1 MRVEAIL
8 LAGFWAL
15 GAVAMQAQEQLK
27 YPPARRGD
35 TVDVL
40 HGQKVADPY
49 RWMEELDAPETR
61 AWVLAENRLTESWL
75 AQVPERAALRERL
88 TTLWNYERYDVP
100 WQAGGRYFYT
110 RNDGLQNQS
119 VLYVADS
126 LEGAPRVLLDP
137 NALRAD
143 GTVALAAY
151 STSDD
156 GRHLAY
162 GLAEAGSDW
171 NTWKVRDVATGQDLP
186 DELRWV
192 KFSGAAW
199 TPDGKGF
206 YYQRYDEPA
215 AGQELAAENRFP
227 RVHYHALGTPQS
239 ADPLVYQRKDQ
250 PDWYFGS
257 TVSEDGRYLVLQ
269 VERGSSVHN
278 AVFYR
283 ELGRPGSPMVE
294 LLKDFDAQYG
304 FVGNDGPVFFVKT
317 NLGAPRGRLV
327 AIDTRR
333 PERGAWRELVPQA
346 DETLV
351 GLTQVGEG
359 FFAEYLKD
367 ARSVVRRFALDGRPQ
382 GEVEL
387 PGLGNVKGFG
397 GWRRDRE
404 TFYSFDSFTEPPSI
418 WRYDLVAGTASLFRR
433 PQVDFDP
440 AQLETRQV
448 FYESKDGTRVP
459 MFLVHRKGLKLDG
472 SHPTLLYGYGGFNI
486 PETPRFSVAR
496 LVFVER
502 GGVFALANLRGGG
515 EYGEAWHE
523 AGRKLKKQN
532 VFDDFIGAAEWL
544 VKNGYTQPKKLAIQG
559 GSNGGLLVG
568 ACLTQRPE
576 LFGAALPAVG
586 VMDML
591 RFHKFTI
598 GSAWVGD
605 YGSPEDPGEFRAL
618 LAYSPLHN
626 LKPGTCYPPTLV
638 TTGDH
643 DDRVFPAHSFK
654 FAAALQHAQGC
665 SNPVLARIETRAGHG
680 AGKPVSKQLDEV
692 ADVWAFLARVLGP

>member
-1 MRVEAIL
+1 MRVEPIL
-8 LAGFWAL
+8 LAGL
-15 GAVAMQAQEQLK
+15 CLTGAVGMEAQEK
-27 YPPARRGD
+27 PVYPAARRGD
-35 TVDVL
+35 TADVL
-40 HGQKVADPY
+40 HGVRVADPY

-61 AWVLAENRLTESWL
+61 AWVEAENRLAESWL
-75 AQVPERAALRERL
+75 AQAPERAALRERL
-88 TTLWNYERYDVP
+88 KTLWNYERYDVP
-100 WQAGGRYFYT
+100 WQDGGRYFYA

-143 GTVALAAY
+143 GTVALAGYA
-151 STSDD
+151 TSDD
-156 GRHLAY
+156 GRFLAY

-206 YYQRYDEPA
+206 YYQRFDEPEP
-215 AGQELAAENRFP
+215 GRELAAENRFP

-239 ADPLVYQRKDQ
+239 ADRLVYQRLDQ
-250 PDWYFGS
+250 RDWYFGS

-269 VERGSSVHN
+269 VESGSSVNN
-278 AVFYR
+278 ALFYR
-283 ELGRPGSPMVE
+283 ELGRPDAPVTE
-294 LLKDFDAQYG
+294 LLKDFDAQYA
-304 FVGNDGPVFFVKT
+304 FVGNDGPVFFVRT

-333 PERGAWRELVPQA
+333 PGRAEWRELVPQA
-346 DETLV
+346 EETLLEV
-351 GLTQVGEG
+351 SLVGEG
-359 FFAEYLKD
+359 FFAGYLKD
-367 ARSVVRRFALDGRPQ
+367 ARSLVRRFALDGRPQ
-382 GEVEL
+382 GEVAL
-387 PGLGNVKGFG
+387 PGLGSVDGFG
-397 GWRRDRE
+397 GRRRDKE
-404 TFYSFDSFTEPPSI
+404 TFYSYESFTEPATVF
-418 WRYDLVAGTASLFRR
+418 RYDLASGRSGVFRR
-433 PQVDFDP
+433 SRVAFDP
-440 AQLETRQV
+440 GLYETRQV
-448 FYESKDGTRVP
+448 FYSSKDGTRVP

-472 SHPTLLYGYGGFNI
+472 SHPTLLYGYGGFNV
-486 PETPRFSVAR
+486 PETPAFSVSR

-532 VFDDFIGAAEWL
+532 VFDDFIAAAEWL
-544 VKNGYTQPKKLAIQG
+544 VKSGYTQPKRLAIQG

-568 ACLTQRPE
+568 ACLAQRPE

-605 YGSPEDPGEFRAL
+605 YGSPEDPEEFLAL

-626 LKPGTCYPPTLV
+626 LKPGTCYPPTLI
-638 TTGDH
+638 TTADH

-665 SNPVLARIETRAGHG
+665 PNPVLARIETRAGHG
-680 AGKPVSKQLDEV
+680 AGKPVSKQIDEV
-692 ADVWAFLARVLGP
+692 ADQWAFLARVLLP

>member
-1 MRVEAIL
+1 MGASVLR
-8 LAGFWAL
+8 LAGLLVL
-15 GAVAMQAQEQLK
+15 GAVAMGAEERLQ

-35 TVDVL
+35 TVETL
-40 HGQKVADPY
+40 HGLRVADPY

-61 AWVLAENRLTESWL
+61 AWIEAENRLTESWL
-75 AQVPERAALRERL
+75 AQVPERAAIRERL
-88 TTLWNYERYDVP
+88 QKLWNYERYGVP
-100 WQAGGRYFYT
+100 WSDGGRYFYT

-119 VLYVADS
+119 VLYVADALDAS
-126 LEGAPRVLLDP
+126 PRVLLDP
-137 NALRAD
+137 NTLRAD
-143 GTVALAAY
+143 GTVALAGYA
-151 STSDD
+151 TSVD

-171 NTWKVRDVATGQDLP
+171 NTWKVRDVATGKDLS

-206 YYQRYDEPA
+206 YYQRYDEPQ
-215 AGQELAAENRFP
+215 AGKELAAENRFP
-227 RVHYHALGTPQS
+227 RVHYHALGAPQS

-257 TVSEDGRYLVLQ
+257 TVSDDGRYLVLQ
-269 VERGSSVHN
+269 VELGSSVN
-278 AVFYR
+278 NGLFYR
-283 ELGRPGSPMVE
+283 DLGRPDAPVQE
-294 LLKDFDAQYG
+294 LLRDFDAHYL
-304 FVGNDGPVFFVKT
+304 FVGNDGPIFFVKT
-317 NLGAPRGRLV
+317 NLGAPRGRVV
-327 AIDTRR
+327 AIDTRK
-333 PERGAWRELVPQA
+333 PERAAWRELVPQA

-351 GLTQVGEG
+351 SLSLVGDT

-367 ARSVVRRFALDGRPQ
+367 ARSVVRRFGLDGKPL

-387 PGLGNVKGFG
+387 PGLGNVTGFG
-397 GWRRDRE
+397 GRRRDRE
-404 TFYSFDSFTEPPSI
+404 TFYSFESFTVPASI
-418 WRYDLVAGTASLFRR
+418 WRYDLTAGKASPFRQ
-433 PQVDFDP
+433 PKVDFDP
-440 AQLETRQV
+440 AQYETRQV
-448 FYESKDGTRVP
+448 FYTSKDGTRVP
-459 MFLVHRKGLKLDG
+459 MFLVHRQGLKLDG
-472 SHPTLLYGYGGFNI
+472 SHPTLLYGYGGFNV
-486 PETPRFSVAR
+486 PETPKFSVSR

-532 VFDDFIGAAEWL
+532 VFDDFIAAAEWL

-568 ACLTQRPE
+568 ACLNQRPD

-605 YGSPEDPGEFRAL
+605 YGSPEDPREFQAI

-638 TTGDH
+638 TTADH

-654 FAAALQHAQGC
+654 YAAALQQAQGC
-665 SNPVLARIETRAGHG
+665 ANPVLARIETRAGHG
-680 AGKPVSKQLDEV
+680 AGKPVSKQIDEV
-692 ADVWAFLARVLGP
+692 ADVWAFLVRVLGL

>member
-1 MRVEAIL
+1 MRVETIL

-15 GAVAMQAQEQLK
+15 GAVGMQAQEQLT
-27 YPPARRGD
+27 YPPARRGE

-40 HGQKVADPY
+40 HGQRVADPY

-61 AWVLAENRLTESWL
+61 AWTLAQNRLTESWL

-88 TTLWNYERYDVP
+88 QELWNYERYDVP
-100 WQAGGRYFYT
+100 WQDGGRYFYT

-143 GTVALAAY
+143 GTVALAGY

-156 GRHLAY
+156 GRYLAY

-171 NTWKVRDVATGQDLP
+171 NTWKVRDVTTGQDLP

-206 YYQRYDEPA
+206 YYQRYDEPQP
-215 AGQELAAENRFP
+215 GQELAAENRCP
-227 RVHYHALGTPQS
+227 RVHYHVLGTPQS
-239 ADPLVYQRKDQ
+239 QDPLVYQRRDQ
-250 PDWYFGS
+250 PDWYLGS
-257 TVSEDGRYLVLQ
+257 GVSEDGRYLVLQ
-269 VERGSSVHN
+269 VELGSSVHN
-278 AVFYR
+278 ALFYR
-283 ELGRPGSPMVE
+283 ELGRPGSPVVE
-294 LLKDFDAQYG
+294 LLKDFDAQYS

-387 PGLGNVKGFG
+387 PGLGNVTGFG
-397 GWRRDRE
+397 GRRRDRE
-404 TFYSFDSFTEPPSI
+404 TFYAFDSFTEPSSI
-418 WRYDLVAGTASLFRR
+418 WRYDLASGKASLFRR
-433 PQVDFDP
+433 PKVDFDP
-440 AQLETRQV
+440 AQFETRQV
-448 FYESKDGTRVP
+448 FYSSKDGTRVP

-472 SHPTLLYGYGGFNI
+472 SHATLLYGYGGFNI
-486 PETPRFSVAR
+486 PETPKFSVSR

-532 VFDDFIGAAEWL
+532 VFDDFIAAAEWL
-544 VKNGYTQPKKLAIQG
+544 VKNGYTRPKKLAIQG

-568 ACLTQRPE
+568 ACLTQRPD

-605 YGSPEDPGEFRAL
+605 YGSPEDPAEFRAL

-654 FAAALQHAQGC
+654 FTAALQHAQGC

-692 ADVWAFLARVLGP
+692 ADLWAFLARVLGP